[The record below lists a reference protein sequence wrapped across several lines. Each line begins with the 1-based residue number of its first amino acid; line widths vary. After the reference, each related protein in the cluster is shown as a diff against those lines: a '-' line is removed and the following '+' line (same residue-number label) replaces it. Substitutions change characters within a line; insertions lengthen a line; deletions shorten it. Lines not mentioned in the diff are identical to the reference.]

1 MKREAPDFTS
11 IGVGDWGGRNRGPRL
26 CSSNWSVLSR
36 CRFAHEPHRHRS
48 TLSTKR
54 YRSSYLTADQGT
66 SPCTLAARGSGEL
79 LAASIAPRLRRGR
92 NVCGSPQREV
102 FLSAPP
108 NGLRA
113 FTESPRTDAE
123 LQPTSN
129 EGMGCEGEG
138 RACSRGRAV
147 VNTTPHGSLSRADP
161 GLVGRGRAKLPRSRR
176 GIFLPAARPARC
188 LVRGAG
194 WAPRTHELRTTQ
206 PARLAFRRGQPREPA
221 RPLVRRARSPVVPAP
236 RARLSNCRPSSG

>member
-1 MKREAPDFTS
+1 MKREAPDSTS
-11 IGVGDWGGRNRGPRL
+11 IGVGDWGGRNPGPRL
-26 CSSNWSVLSR
+26 CSSPSTVLR
-36 CRFAHEPHRHRS
+36 RRRFAHEPHRHRS

-66 SPCTLAARGSGEL
+66 SPCTLAARGSGGS
-79 LAASIAPRLRRGR
+79 LAASIAAETPRGR

-147 VNTTPHGSLSRADP
+147 VNTTPHVSPSRADP

-176 GIFLPAARPARC
+176 GAFCLRREVARC

-194 WAPRTHELRTTQ
+194 
-206 PARLAFRRGQPREPA
+206 
-221 RPLVRRARSPVVPAP
+221 
-236 RARLSNCRPSSG
+236 

>member
-1 MKREAPDFTS
+1 MPIRTRAAQTPLHVIHKA
-11 IGVGDWGGRNRGPRL
+11 
-26 CSSNWSVLSR
+26 LSL
-36 CRFAHEPHRHRS
+36 FISH
-48 TLSTKR
+48 
-54 YRSSYLTADQGT
+54 G
-66 SPCTLAARGSGEL
+66 GSGHLSLHACCSRERR
-79 LAASIAPRLRRGR
+79 IARRVDRAETPRGR

-113 FTESPRTDAE
+113 FTESPRTDAK

-147 VNTTPHGSLSRADP
+147 VNTTPHGSPSRADP

-194 WAPRTHELRTTQ
+194 WAPRTHELHTTQ
-206 PARLAFRRGQPREPA
+206 PARLAFRRGRPREPA